1 MEVILLGTAAG
12 GGFPQWNCWCPT
24 CRVAR
29 EAPERAHPRTQSSVA
44 VSADGV
50 RWFLCNASPDVRE
63 QLGRLTR
70 DPGAAMRHV
79 PLEGLVLTD
88 AELDH
93 TVGVALLREGRDLAV
108 YCTPAVE
115 RILTEDSAILAV
127 TRAFASVR
135 VTPLALDAAV
145 PLVGAGG
152 TPSGLT
158 VEAFA
163 VAGDPPRFASADEAG
178 HTVGLVIRDAAGATF
193 AYLPGCGAL
202 DDALL
207 ARLAASDLVVIDGT
221 FWSEDELVR
230 LGLSDRVARQMGHQP
245 VGGPDGTLARLR
257 ALTADTT
264 VVYAH
269 INNSNPVLVED
280 APERR
285 EVAAASCVVGDDGM
299 RFTVSAGRRATATR
313 P

>member
-1 MEVILLGTAAG
+1 MHVILLGTAAG

-29 EAPERAHPRTQSSVA
+29 TSPARAHPRTQSSVA

-63 QLGRLTR
+63 QLGRLTS
-70 DPGAAMRHV
+70 DPGEAMRHV
-79 PLEGLVLTD
+79 PLDGVVLTD

-93 TVGVALLREGRDLAV
+93 TVGLALLREGRDLAV

-135 VTPLALDAAV
+135 VTPLAPGRAV
-145 PLVGAGG
+145 PLAGASGA
-152 TPSGLT
+152 PSGLT
-158 VEAFA
+158 AEAFV
-163 VAGDPPRFASADEAG
+163 VAGDPPRFARADEAG
-178 HTVGLVIRDAAGATF
+178 HTVGLVIRDEAGATF

-202 DDALL
+202 DGALL
-207 ARLAASDLVVIDGT
+207 DRLAGAELVVIDGT

-230 LGLSDRVARQMGHQP
+230 LGLSDRLARQMGHQP
-245 VGGPDGTLARLR
+245 VGGPDGTLERLR
-257 ALTADTT
+257 ALAARTT
-264 VVYAH
+264 VVYSH

-280 APERR
+280 APERLA
-285 EVAAASCVVGDDGM
+285 VSAAGCVVGDDGM
-299 RFTVSAGRRATATR
+299 RFTVSPGRPATATR